1 MMKIMIR
8 FFKLILMIMLLDI
21 DEIIQISRQST
32 IMMIIMSNMIMM
44 KEITTKDNCEPINKD
59 CLFNRSNCLQ
69 SDLLTKRCICL
80 S

>member
-1 MMKIMIR
+1 MKIFR
-8 FFKLILMIMLLDI
+8 SQGKGEPVQELLLGLIVM
-21 DEIIQISRQST
+21 